1 MTCHSNV
8 KSLVAY
14 TNAVFQFCFFFFL
27 PISDQMNPLQNLT
40 GVGGAGGPGTI
51 GLPPRPP
58 GAPMGAMG
66 SMNQMPIG
74 QHAMQGVAGNQ
85 QGGTFSMSVH

>member
-1 MTCHSNV
+1 MQSGI

-14 TNAVFQFCFFFFL
+14 TNTVFQFCLFL
-27 PISDQMNPLQNLT
+27 SIVDQMNPLQNLT
-40 GVGGAGGPGTI
+40 VVGGAGGPGTI
-51 GLPPRPP
+51 AMPPRAP

-66 SMNQMPIG
+66 SMNPMPIG

-85 QGGTFSMSVH
+85 QGGTFSMQLH